1 MTENHTGSVGRL
13 AGKTAVVTGA
23 SEGIGRAIAHAF
35 AREGASLV
43 LVARRANPTAELAE
57 ELGGRAVPIAG
68 DVSDPATADAA
79 VAAAVEGFGRL
90 DVLVNNAGHDL
101 SGVPLFETSPERA
114 RAIFEVNVFGAFWM
128 LLAAGR
134 AMAGAGGGSIVNV
147 TSRLGL
153 VGMSGSAWYG
163 ASKGAL
169 HALTRGAAVEWAP
182 LRIRVNSV
190 APGLTQ
196 TAMIDTWI
204 AEQPDPEAFR
214 ASRTETIPL
223 GKIATPEEV
232 AAAVVYLASDE
243 SASTTGASIAVD
255 GGYTAA

>member
-1 MTENHTGSVGRL
+1 MAENETRTPGRL
-13 AGKTAVVTGA
+13 AGKTAIVTGA
-23 SEGIGRAIAHAF
+23 TEGIGRAIAEAF

-57 ELGGRAVPIAG
+57 ELGGGAVPIAG
-68 DVSDPATADAA
+68 DVCDAATADAA
-79 VAAAVEGFGRL
+79 VAAAAEGFGRL

-134 AMAGAGGGSIVNV
+134 AMAGAGGGSIVNI

-169 HALTRGAAVEWAP
+169 HALTRGAAIEWAH
-182 LRIRVNSV
+182 LGIRVNSV
-190 APGLTQ
+190 APGLTE
-196 TAMIDTWI
+196 TAMIETWF

-214 ASRTETIPL
+214 ASRTQTIPL
-223 GKIATPEEV
+223 GRIATPEEV

-243 SASTTGASIAVD
+243 SASTTGTSIAVD

>member
-1 MTENHTGSVGRL
+1 MTEGTATGGRL
-13 AGKTAVVTGA
+13 AGKTAIVTGA
-23 SEGIGRAIAHAF
+23 TEGIGRAVSEAF
-35 AREGASLV
+35 AREGAALV
-43 LVARRANPTAELAE
+43 LVARRANPTAALAE

-68 DVSDPATADAA
+68 DVADRQTADVA

-101 SGVPLFETSPERA
+101 SGVPLFETSAEQA
-114 RAIFEVNVFGAFWM
+114 RAIFDVNVFGAFWM

-134 AMAGAGGGSIVNV
+134 AMADAGGGSIVNV

-169 HALTRGAAVEWAP
+169 HALTRGAAVEWAR
-182 LRIRVNSV
+182 LGVRVNSV

-204 AEQPDPEAFR
+204 AGQPDPEAFR
-214 ASRTETIPL
+214 ESRAETIPQ
-223 GKIATPEEV
+223 GRFATPEDV
-232 AAAVVYLASDE
+232 AAAVLYLASDE

>member
-1 MTENHTGSVGRL
+1 MADGTPTGGRL
-13 AGKTAVVTGA
+13 AGKTAIVTGA
-23 SEGIGRAIAHAF
+23 TEGIGRAISQAF
-35 AREGASLV
+35 AREGAALV
-43 LVARRANPTAELAE
+43 LVARRANPTAALAE

-68 DVSDPATADAA
+68 DVADPQKADAA
-79 VAAAVEGFGRL
+79 VAAAVAGFGRL

-114 RAIFEVNVFGAFWM
+114 RAIFDVNVFGAFWM

-134 AMAGAGGGSIVNV
+134 AMADGGGGSIVNV

-169 HALTRGAAVEWAP
+169 HALTRGAAVEWAR
-182 LRIRVNSV
+182 LGVRVNSV

-204 AEQPDPEAFR
+204 AEQPDPESFR
-214 ASRTETIPL
+214 ESRAETIPQ
-223 GKIATPEEV
+223 GRFAAPEEI

>member
-1 MTENHTGSVGRL
+1 MTDDTAAGGRL
-13 AGKTAVVTGA
+13 AGKTAIVTGA
-23 SEGIGRAIAHAF
+23 TEGIGRAISEAF
-35 AREGASLV
+35 AREGAALV
-43 LVARRANPTAELAE
+43 LVARRANPLAELAG
-57 ELGGRAVPIAG
+57 ELGGQAVPIAG
-68 DVSDPATADAA
+68 DVADPQTADAA
-79 VAAAVEGFGRL
+79 TAAAVEGFGRL

-101 SGVPLFETSPERA
+101 SGVPLFETSPEQA

-128 LLAAGR
+128 LLAAAR
-134 AMAGAGGGSIVNV
+134 AMADAGGGSIVNV

-169 HALTRGAAVEWAP
+169 HALTRGAAVEWA
-182 LRIRVNSV
+182 RMGIRVNSV

-204 AEQPDPEAFR
+204 ADQADPEAFR
-214 ASRTETIPL
+214 ASRAETIPQ
-223 GKIATPEEV
+223 GRFATADDV

-255 GGYTAA
+255 GGYSAA

>member
-1 MTENHTGSVGRL
+1 MRPLPEQTIL
-13 AGKTAVVTGA
+13 ITGA
-23 SEGIGRAIAHAF
+23 TDGLGRALAADLAASGAAVLVHGRDEGRGRDTLGEIRDRTPDARVRFVHADL
-35 AREGASLV
+35 ASL
-43 LVARRANPTAELAE
+43 AEVRDLA
-57 ELGGRAVPIAG
+57 AH
-68 DVSDPATADAA
+68 
-79 VAAAVEGFGRL
+79 VERETGRL

-101 SGVPLFETSPERA
+101 SGVPLFETSPETA

-134 AMAGAGGGSIVNV
+134 AMAETGGGSIVNV

-169 HALTRGAAVEWAP
+169 HALTRGAAVEWAR
-182 LRIRVNSV
+182 LGIRVNSV

>member
-1 MTENHTGSVGRL
+1 MADETATGGRL
-13 AGKTAVVTGA
+13 AGKTAIVTGA
-23 SEGIGRAIAHAF
+23 TEGIGRAVSQAF
-35 AREGASLV
+35 AREGAALV
-43 LVARRANPTAELAE
+43 LVARRANPTAALAE
-57 ELGGRAVPIAG
+57 ELGKAVAIAG
-68 DVSDPATADAA
+68 DVTDPETADAA

-134 AMAGAGGGSIVNV
+134 AMADAGGGSIVNV

-182 LRIRVNSV
+182 MGIRVNSV

-196 TAMIDTWI
+196 TAMVDTWI

-214 ASRTETIPL
+214 ASRLETIPL
-223 GKIATPEEV
+223 AKIATPEEV
-232 AAAVVYLASDE
+232 AAAAVFLASDE

>member
-1 MTENHTGSVGRL
+1 
-13 AGKTAVVTGA
+13 
-23 SEGIGRAIAHAF
+23 
-35 AREGASLV
+35 
-43 LVARRANPTAELAE
+43 
-57 ELGGRAVPIAG
+57 
-68 DVSDPATADAA
+68 
-79 VAAAVEGFGRL
+79 
-90 DVLVNNAGHDL
+90 VNNAGHDL
-101 SGVPLFETSPERA
+101 SGVPLFETSPQRA
-114 RAIFEVNVFGAFWM
+114 RAIFDVNVFGAFWM

-134 AMAGAGGGSIVNV
+134 AMAAAGGGSIVNV

-169 HALTRGAAVEWAP
+169 HALTRGAAVEWAR
-182 LRIRVNSV
+182 LGVRVNSV

-214 ASRTETIPL
+214 ESRAETIPQ
-223 GKIATPEEV
+223 GRFATPEEV
-232 AAAVVYLASDE
+232 AAAVIYLASDE